1 MGMGGLSSGDW
12 LNRERAIRIAVIC
25 GLVSLAILGYLLATS
40 EGTLDGRGRPLGTDF
55 SQVWTAGRMALDG
68 RAAEVWNWDAHRT
81 VQEAFHGP
89 GLTEWYGWHYPPPFL
104 LVAAALAGMP
114 YLPALIVWQ
123 AATLLPFA
131 LLIRRFTGRPE
142 AWLFVLA
149 APVTLICVMH
159 GHNGF
164 LTALLLSG
172 GLILLDKRPFLAG
185 LVLGC
190 LVYKPQ
196 FALIIPAVLLVG
208 GPPPLL
214 IGRRAIAVLGAG
226 ISSLS
231 LIALTFIIW
240 GDAVW
245 AAFIDS
251 LPLTQSVVIEQGRT
265 GWEKIMSPFSA
276 VRSWGASVESATIV
290 WGLFFLGSL
299 ALTLWLAHKARPDV
313 RNAAVTAAVLVS
325 TPYVLDYDY
334 VVLLAGIAFLWRD
347 ATRHGWLP
355 WEKST
360 LALVWIAP
368 LVARNVAAL
377 TLFPLGLLTALLVL
391 GLAVRRHLTAS
402 PSRH

>member
-1 MGMGGLSSGDW
+1 MGGAIRSGDW
-12 LNRERAIRIAVIC
+12 LTRERAMRIGVIC

-40 EGTLDGRGRPLGTDF
+40 SGTLDWRGRPLGTDF

-68 RAAEVWNWDAHRT
+68 RAAEVWNWDAHRA

-89 GLTEWYGWHYPPPFL
+89 RLAEWYGWHYPPPFL
-104 LVAAALAGMP
+104 LLAATLATMP
-114 YLPALIVWQ
+114 YLLSLFVWQ
-123 AATLLPFA
+123 AATLVPFA
-131 LLIRRFTGRPE
+131 WMIRRYTERPE

-149 APVTLICVMH
+149 APVTLICLMH

-164 LTALLLSG
+164 LTALLLGG
-172 GLILLDKRPFLAG
+172 GLMLLDKRPFVAG
-185 LVLGC
+185 LLLGC

-196 FALIIPAVLLVG
+196 FALIIPGVLLVG
-208 GPPPLL
+208 GHMRML

-231 LIALTFIIW
+231 LLALTFVVW
-240 GDAVW
+240 GEPVW
-245 AAFIDS
+245 QAFFDS
-251 LPLTQSVVIEQGRT
+251 LALTQSVVIEQGRT

-276 VRSWGASVESATIV
+276 ARSWGASVEVATMV
-290 WGLFFLGSL
+290 WGIFFLGAL
-299 ALTLWLAHKARPDV
+299 ALTLWLAHKARPDL
-313 RNAAVTAAVLVS
+313 RNAAVTAAVLIS

-347 ATRHGWLP
+347 ATRHGWLS
-355 WEKST
+355 WEKSA

-368 LVARNVAAL
+368 LVARNIAAL

-391 GLAVRRHLTAS
+391 GLAVRRFLTAS